1 MYTWVKGP
9 RDPRFFIVYIYII
22 RTIELR
28 FLRYLTCLLETVIIS
43 EKEKFMR
50 YVSNEVYF
58 SNMIIILNLF
68 DIKANKTPLSDRRE
82 VLNKKNSISAKVFEE
97 LHILLGENIDFI
109 SMSMTRW
116 NDRYGDMV
124 FTDILVDDILNDFMS
139 HGYEYT
145 TSKYYKIFLL
155 R

>member
-1 MYTWVKGP
+1 
-9 RDPRFFIVYIYII
+9 
-22 RTIELR
+22 
-28 FLRYLTCLLETVIIS
+28 
-43 EKEKFMR
+43 MR

-58 SNMIIILNLF
+58 SNMILILYLF
-68 DIKANKTPLSDRRE
+68 DIKANKAPLSDRRE
-82 VLNKKNSISAKVFEE
+82 VLNKKNSIFAEVFEE
-97 LHILLGENIDFI
+97 LYILFNYDTNFI
-109 SMSMTRW
+109 SMSMSRW
-116 NDRYGDMV
+116 SDRYRDMI

>member
-1 MYTWVKGP
+1 
-9 RDPRFFIVYIYII
+9 
-22 RTIELR
+22 
-28 FLRYLTCLLETVIIS
+28 
-43 EKEKFMR
+43 MR

>member
-1 MYTWVKGP
+1 
-9 RDPRFFIVYIYII
+9 
-22 RTIELR
+22 
-28 FLRYLTCLLETVIIS
+28 
-43 EKEKFMR
+43 MR
-50 YVSNEVYF
+50 YISNEEYF
-58 SNMIIILNLF
+58 SNMLLILNLF

-82 VLNKKNSISAKVFEE
+82 VLNKKNSIFAKVFEE
-97 LHILLGENIDFI
+97 LHILFDYDTQFI

-116 NDRYGDMV
+116 SDRYRDMI
-124 FTDILVDDILNDFMS
+124 FTYILVDDILNDFMS